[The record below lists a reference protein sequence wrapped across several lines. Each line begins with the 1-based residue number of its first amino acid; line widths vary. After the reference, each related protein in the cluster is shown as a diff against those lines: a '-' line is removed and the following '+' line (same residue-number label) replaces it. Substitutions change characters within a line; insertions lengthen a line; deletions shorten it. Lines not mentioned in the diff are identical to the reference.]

1 MFPSR
6 TTFALSLLTFAV
18 AAMAAPP
25 DGAAL
30 WKARCA
36 GCHENAQS
44 QLRMP
49 KRDEVAAR
57 TPENVYSAMA
67 TGAMQSQAAG
77 LNEEEER
84 AIATFVTGKAFGGV
98 QETMAGQCPD
108 APKKFAPNAKADWNG
123 WGVDPTNS
131 RFQPNPG
138 LSAADVPKLKLKWAF
153 GFPGENSAS
162 TQPTVV
168 GGRVFVSSNRGVIYS
183 LDQSTGC
190 IIWSFTTGAGVRTA
204 PMVAPSKTAGKW
216 IVYYGDMRSQAHGLD
231 AETGKEIWKTK
242 LEEHPSS
249 RITGAP
255 LFYGGTLYVPVSSI
269 EEASAQSS
277 TYQCC
282 TFRGSLVALDAETGT
297 QKWKSFTVLDPAKP
311 FKTPKT
317 SKDMIGPAGAA
328 VWSAPTIDVKRKL
341 VYVATG
347 DSYTD
352 QEINTS
358 DAVIAYS
365 LDTGKIAWISQVEPK
380 DNFVMGRGKNLPD
393 EPGPDYDFGSSVILR
408 DIGGGKQILLAGQK
422 SGILWGLDP
431 DNKGKILWQIKLG
444 AGSALGG
451 IEWGFAADAKQ
462 AYVAMSD
469 RIAREGAAPGISAV
483 DMKTGQKVW
492 STPAP
497 QVTCAVPSGCIPA
510 QAAAVSVMP
519 GAVFSGALNGHFRAY
534 DTADGKIVWDF
545 DTATDFDTVNK
556 VKAKGGSV
564 DASGPTI
571 SNGMVLTNSGYGQF
585 GGKAGNVLLA
595 FSVDG
600 K

>member
-1 MFPSR
+1 MFPRRIAFSVLI
-6 TTFALSLLTFAV
+6 TVS

-25 DGAAL
+25 DGDAL
-30 WKARCA
+30 YKARCA
-36 GCHENAQS
+36 TCHDNPQA

-49 KRDEVAAR
+49 KRAEVAAR
-57 TPENVYSAMA
+57 TAENVYTAMA
-67 TGAMQSQAAG
+67 TGAMVTQAAG
-77 LNEEEER
+77 LSEDEQR
-84 AIATFVTGKAFGGV
+84 AIAIYITGKTFATAA
-98 QETMAGQCPD
+98 EAMAGQCTA

-123 WGVDPTNS
+123 WGVDLTNS

-138 LSAADVPKLKLKWAF
+138 LPAADVSKLKLKWAF
-153 GFPGENSAS
+153 GFPGENTAA

-204 PMVAPSKTAGKW
+204 PTVAPSKTVGKW
-216 IVYYGDMRSQAHGLD
+216 ILFYGDTRSQAHGLD
-231 AETGKEIWKTK
+231 AETGKELWKTK
-242 LEEHPSS
+242 VEEHTSS

-255 LFYGGTLYVPVSSI
+255 AFYNGTLYVPVSSI
-269 EEASAQSS
+269 EEASAMGDK
-277 TYQCC
+277 YECC

-297 QKWKSFTVLDPAKP
+297 QKWKSFTVLDPPKA
-311 FKTPKT
+311 FKKNKAGTQQY
-317 SKDMIGPAGAA
+317 GPAGAA
-328 VWSAPTIDVKRKL
+328 VWSAPTIDLKRKL

-358 DAVIAYS
+358 DAIVAYS
-365 LDTGKIAWISQVEPK
+365 LETGKIEWVSQVEAK
-380 DNFVMGRGKNLPD
+380 DNFVMGRGANLPD
-393 EPGPDYDFGSSVILR
+393 APGPDYDFGSSVVLR

-451 IEWGFAADAKQ
+451 IEWGFAADSKYT
-462 AYVAMSD
+462 YVAISD
-469 RIAREGAAPGISAV
+469 RIVRENAAPGISAV
-483 DMKTGQKVW
+483 DVKTGQKVW

-497 QVTCAVPSGCIPA
+497 QVTCAVPAGCIPA
-510 QAAAVSVMP
+510 QAAAISVIP

-534 DTADGKIVWDF
+534 DTKDGKIIWDF

-571 SNGMVLTNSGYGQF
+571 ANGMVLTNSGYGQF